1 MKLIFCPR
9 CQDVVRLID
18 QTRRCRCGQ
27 SGGRYTNGARAVYFG
42 QAVPLGIINHALR
55 TAIMRRT
62 TTERTPFG
70 AFVMPINKENF
81 RASDDPITS
90 AAVRQEDVS
99 TALLVRAYMVAAK
112 QHAGQTR
119 KDAAKTPY
127 INHPIQVANLL
138 STVAQVTDCQV
149 LAAAVLHDV
158 VEDTDMTLPQLAA
171 EFGDRVA
178 KFVAECTDDK
188 SLPKAERKRLQIIN
202 APHKSREAKL
212 IKLADKITNVS
223 DIVSADW
230 PVERKLDYLAWAR
243 QVVAGLRG
251 IHPEL
256 DAMFEEAIA
265 RAQKGVEMQAR

>member
-1 MKLIFCPR
+1 MSDDEKNI
-9 CQDVVRLID
+9 
-18 QTRRCRCGQ
+18 
-27 SGGRYTNGARAVYFG
+27 
-42 QAVPLGIINHALR
+42 
-55 TAIMRRT
+55 
-62 TTERTPFG
+62 
-70 AFVMPINKENF
+70 
-81 RASDDPITS
+81 ASD
-90 AAVRQEDVS
+90 RQDDAP
-99 TALLVRAYMVAAK
+99 TALLVRAYAVAAR

-119 KDAAKTPY
+119 KDATKTPY

-178 KFVAECTDDK
+178 KLVAECTDDK
-188 SLPKAERKRLQIIN
+188 SLPKIERKRLQIIN
-202 APHKSREAKL
+202 APHKSPEAKL

-230 PVERKLDYLAWAR
+230 PVDRKMEYLTWAK

-251 IHPEL
+251 INSEL
-256 DAMFEEAIA
+256 DAMFEEAVA
-265 RAQKGVEMQAR
+265 HAQKGVEGQAS